1 MSLNEKV
8 LVTLAFAGCIR
19 YFLITSK
26 FAEVIR
32 NRIEVSTPLNSW
44 KRVEEGVFLYGNGV
58 DPYEGDVYHENPLV
72 LVGTNFLI
80 EHFSHFIPLL
90 FVILDLITGVL
101 LYLTA
106 KITFQELVRSTFFF
120 TFKHNFIR
128 IPFQYAQEQKN
139 KANFADGTEEIQ
151 LKAEDGNTIP
161 LYTIVAYLFN
171 PYSILSCVGQT
182 TTVWSNLLLAIFFYS
197 MTRKWSLPTIV
208 ALALETQR
216 NFYPFVLIVP
226 AVLVLTKDSKK
237 KILSGTIIVVF
248 YCLAVTGLNFAAFS
262 ITNNWKFID
271 STLGFM

>member
-1 MSLNEKV
+1 MGMALTRTRAMFIMKILLCLLGQTSSSNTFHISFLFCLSFWIWSPEFCCIWRQKLRFKSWWDRLSSSL
-8 LVTLAFAGCIR
+8 
-19 YFLITSK
+19 
-26 FAEVIR
+26 
-32 NRIEVSTPLNSW
+32 
-44 KRVEEGVFLYGNGV
+44 
-58 DPYEGDVYHENPLV
+58 
-72 LVGTNFLI
+72 
-80 EHFSHFIPLL
+80 
-90 FVILDLITGVL
+90 
-101 LYLTA
+101 
-106 KITFQELVRSTFFF
+106 
-120 TFKHNFIR
+120 KHSFIR

-139 KANFADGTEEIQ
+139 KAKFANGTEEIQ

-226 AVLVLTKDSKK
+226 AVLVLTKDSKS

-271 STLGFM
+271 STLGFMWVWALRG